1 MQANLKLKVENETK
15 YKMRQKN
22 KQQTMQ
28 FKKVQGMF
36 IFIRGQ
42 IVVLQ
47 SKNKRFF
54 KRKKKFSQ

>member
-1 MQANLKLKVENETK
+1 
-15 YKMRQKN
+15 MRQKN
-22 KQQTMQ
+22 KKQTMQ
-28 FKKVQGMF
+28 FKKYQGMF

-54 KRKKKFSQ
+54 KRKKKLQSVGVNSQFK